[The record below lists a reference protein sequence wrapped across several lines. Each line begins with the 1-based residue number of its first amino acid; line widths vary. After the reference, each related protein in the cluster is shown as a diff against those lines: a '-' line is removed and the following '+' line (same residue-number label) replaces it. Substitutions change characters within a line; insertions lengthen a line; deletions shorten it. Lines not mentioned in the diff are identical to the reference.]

1 MSIPARQQA
10 NPFPGLRPFRG
21 DEHHLFF
28 GREDQTAA
36 LLQLLRQNRFLAVVG
51 TSGSGKSSLVRAGLI
66 AGLHS
71 GTMTQ
76 AGSAWEVVL
85 LRPGGSPIE
94 NLARGLVEADL
105 YDAEDPHSLPR
116 LSATLNR
123 SRYGL
128 VEAIKQSDVF
138 EDDANLLVVVDQFE
152 ELFRFRQQSVGS
164 EETAAAFVN
173 LLLTAS
179 QQSERPIY
187 VTITM
192 RSDYLGDC
200 SEIPGL
206 AEAVNDGEYL
216 IPRLMRDQKRAAIE
230 KPIGVGGAQISPL
243 LVQRLL
249 NDVGDDPDQLPV
261 LQHALMRMWSVWEAS
276 GEPDRPIDFCDF
288 EAIGGLAAALSNHA
302 DEIFDALPDD
312 KHRLACER
320 IFRTL
325 TEKGTDNRGIRRPM
339 RLDQLQAIAEAD
351 RETIMTVLAAFRQP
365 GVTFL
370 MPGIDVELQDKT
382 ILDLSHESLMR
393 GWQRLRGWVEDE
405 AQSARIFRRLLD
417 TARLWQSGRAG
428 LFRDPDLQIALSW
441 REHQQPNAEWAQQ
454 YGGDFTTAIEF
465 LERSGA
471 EAAAEEQAREAAR
484 QRELQQ
490 AQQLAQAR
498 QERLEQQQRAAR
510 KLRMS
515 MIGVAAVAV
524 LAAAACVI
532 AIFAH
537 NEAKRLAEVA
547 GAEADRARESAAEAE
562 QARLETATA
571 LEEVEQKRAEVSA
584 EKDRAERNLEQAQ
597 INQAKAEAADRRSR
611 QLLYATDM
619 QLASMVWLDDKST
632 ADKLREQLAAHR
644 VDPQADPED
653 QQEDQRGFE
662 WYYFQH
668 LVNRSADIISGHRFP
683 IAATALTADGH
694 LVTLDSQ
701 SQLHRRRST
710 ASEDQTLQVDLRQ
723 GRKVLARA
731 LSADGQ
737 VAAIAAG
744 QSVLLFNTASG
755 KLIKQLPADA
765 VEFGVCLSAD
775 ASMLVTVSSRIVWW
789 NVESGGFIAS
799 TNCPKPLRP
808 GVIALSGDGL
818 TLAVGKHGTQGE
830 LLTVFRLDRK
840 ANRIT
845 TVQTLNPFEVMLR
858 SVALNNS
865 GTRVAASQFFTG
877 SVQVLDTATGEKI
890 GAGSAAH
897 AAAISALAFNPVG
910 TRLVTGGLDGT
921 IKVWADV
928 EQLQAAELTFKG
940 HTGPIHNLL
949 FDEGETR
956 LVSGGE
962 DQTARIWDLEQPGVI
977 RALESERS
985 RGTRAAFSP
994 DGLLIAGEEKNQLVI
1009 WDATTNKRVMA
1020 LEKDPSAQVYG
1031 VAFSPDNRTLA
1042 VGYGA
1047 SRVVSHVVLWDLD
1060 RGERL
1065 ARLAGTSDLPD
1076 FTTNLIDG
1084 PANALAFSPDGQ
1096 YLAAGFG
1103 SPHLFRLNN
1112 TQGPAIPVK
1121 VWNVETQELVA
1132 VLNGHFGQCVSVTFS
1147 EDGSLLAT
1155 GSHDRTARIWDTE
1168 TWRLRHVLE
1177 CPGQQVLDVAF
1188 SPDRRFL
1195 AMADYAGEIHIWDVE
1210 SGERLQ
1216 TLRGHSNVV
1225 AAVAFSRD
1233 GRTLAS
1239 ASFDETVRLWNT
1251 ATWRELTRLDPGS
1264 TLLDKIAGLTFS
1276 PDGTR
1281 LLSAGGMLAYW
1292 ATQPPRW
1299 EDAETAANTLADLL
1313 DSEVDFRHRIRLISE
1328 NLDLHESLAIL
1339 AQRRPE
1345 DAQVAAAYSAALA
1358 NWHAS
1363 GHRWAD
1369 AATAF
1374 DKLLETE
1381 PQQPEAWLL
1390 THGLMRVATALTHQD
1405 RYTEAASLLA
1415 GGTRRRAEDQVTAA
1429 SRQSLFGFTYEQHQ
1443 GSAIVRTIIAGSPAD
1458 RTPLRVGDVIVK
1470 IADQATDSMEFGQV
1484 KESQKFAQIQQLL
1497 SNDATDEVTLTVQHV
1512 ANAQRETITLA
1523 RGDSIVDPM
1532 AGDLLH
1538 PLLEMIQQRLDADP
1552 TNTGLLELRAEL
1564 AGHWAGFDA
1573 QVADYTAAINALPEE
1588 PSPEADETVKRLH
1601 LRRGEAHFALESW
1614 QPAVADYE
1622 IGITDE
1628 TANQQLFE
1636 HQAWAQA
1643 EALVSELEFDWIP
1656 LKTLSTTGVRGSN
1669 LRPQTDGS
1677 IRVSGPNPAYE
1688 SYIIRTAANPGPL
1701 AALLLEAL
1709 PDAAAPHGGVGRGP
1723 NGSVAL
1729 THLEVALISQ
1739 PGQPGKPI
1747 GLKSAKTDFPDQQR
1761 AADAIDGNR
1770 DTYWHVYPDFLNP
1783 HQLVVFPNQPIE
1795 VPENAEFE
1803 IRFQFYNRQY
1813 AQHGFSR
1820 FRLSTAT
1827 DAAAWERS
1835 PRPDPMQIAALRS
1848 TDHWTRLAAA
1858 YHCAGNQDAIDKLLK
1873 RHPESALAIG
1883 DLFMQIENWN
1893 RAIDVLSESIDAE
1906 SVDVQLLTK
1915 RAQSHERL
1923 LNWQAASDDWARVT
1937 ENNPNGAQLAS
1948 EFAQRLND
1956 SNQPEL
1962 ARVHFEAA
1970 RRQYTTDL
1978 EQQPHSAQLAEKL
1991 AQVILELY
1999 ALQTQW
2005 AVLEPHSL
2013 ESSGGAQLSKLAD
2026 MSVLASGDN
2035 PNGDTYTIV
2044 GSVPPGNISAMRL
2057 EALTHDSLPRQ
2068 GPGRDQDRDLGNFAI
2083 VWLEV
2088 DAIDSASETR
2098 PIELSQVVADFAHL
2112 NLSVRSWN
2120 TGGHG
2125 GEPHTA
2131 FYTLAEPF
2139 EVESDSQLKLQI
2151 RFSDNTNYPKQNL
2164 GRFRISFSSDAQAF
2178 AHAEQRFEAM
2188 RTGNAWG
2195 KLALAYQLLGDQTAL
2210 SRLLET
2216 HPSAIGDRYAELEQ
2230 WDQAIGEYSLRFNPE
2245 SPNVDL
2251 LANRAT
2257 AYFKTGQ
2264 TQLAQDDLWTA
2275 VRHSYGDRQSEL
2287 VTQLSDLV
2295 LNEFFKPL
2303 VPTSEFAPVQWR
2315 FNLLRPAANWTQPD
2329 FDDSE
2334 WPSGPAVFGSNLN
2347 VARTQWR
2354 TRQISLRHNFELTTP
2369 VPDAAFLLRIS
2380 HDDGA
2385 VVFLN
2390 GHQIAQ
2396 FSNWSPDYHR
2406 FAIET
2411 SLTELLRPGR
2421 NTLAVQ
2427 CTNTGGVGR
2436 IDAGLYYASGENVN
2450 LQAVA
2455 TATQIQGPFAR
2466 LAAALEVADQQQRL
2480 QELLELAPRSA
2491 TGLGD
2496 LYADKQD
2503 WDTAITGYSRG
2514 ISAETATTQLLEKRA
2529 AAYIATEQWSLAKA
2543 DWDRVIQ
2550 QQPNRLQQALVSFQQ
2565 VERWAEAI
2573 DYGWKIIER
2582 EPDERL
2588 HWLRLAPMLVL
2599 VGDDEGYR
2607 EFCGRTIEH
2616 FEASTEGPV
2625 VDVVCKSCLL
2635 KPGFVE
2641 LSSLPVDVMTRILED
2656 TTPPEYLLPW
2666 YWSGQA
2672 LVAYRGADPALA
2684 IDYATQAL
2692 GGNPHP
2698 AAEALSFAVRALAQ
2712 CELGQIDQAQSD
2724 HDQAAE
2730 VIARLRDEWA
2740 NPGHH
2745 DLLIAQIILAEA
2757 NAKLAQRN

>member
-302 DEIFDALPDD
+302 DEIFDGLPEDQ
-312 KHRLACER
+312 HRLACER

-454 YGGDFTTAIEF
+454 YGGDFETAIEF

-644 VDPQADPED
+644 VDPQADPEN

-668 LVNRSADIISGHRFP
+668 LVNRSADVISGHRFP

-701 SQLHRRRST
+701 SQLHRRRLT
-710 ASEDQTLQVDLRQ
+710 ADEDQTLQVDLRQ
-723 GRKVLARA
+723 GRTVLARA

-765 VEFGVCLSAD
+765 VQFGVCLSAD

-789 NVESGGFIAS
+789 NVKSGGFIAS

-818 TLAVGKHGTQGE
+818 TLAVGKHGAQGE
-830 LLTVFRLDRK
+830 LLTVFRLDPK

-845 TVQTLNPFEVMLR
+845 AVQTLNPFEVMLR

-890 GAGSAAH
+890 GEGSAAH

-962 DQTARIWDLEQPGVI
+962 DQTARIWNLEQPGVI

-994 DGLLIAGEEKNQLVI
+994 DGLLIAGEEKNQVVI

-1031 VAFSPDNRTLA
+1031 LAFSPDNRTLA

-1065 ARLAGTSDLPD
+1065 VRFAGTSDLPD

-1168 TWRLRHVLE
+1168 TWQLRHVLE

-1188 SPDRRFL
+1188 TPDRRFL

-1210 SGERLQ
+1210 TGERLQ

-1292 ATQPPRW
+1292 ATQPPLW
-1299 EDAETAANTLADLL
+1299 EDAETAANTLAGLL
-1313 DSEVDFRHRIRLISE
+1313 DSEADFRHRIRLISE

-1369 AATAF
+1369 ATAAF

-1390 THGLMRVATALTHQD
+1390 THGLMRVATALTHEG
-1405 RYTEAASLLA
+1405 RYTDAASLLA

-1429 SRQSLFGFTYEQHQ
+1429 SRQSLFGFTREEHQ
-1443 GSAIVRTIIAGSPAD
+1443 GSTIVRTIIAGSPAD
-1458 RTPLRVGDVIVK
+1458 RTPLRVGDVIIK
-1470 IADQATDSMEFGQV
+1470 IGDQATDSMEFAQV
-1484 KESQKFAQIQQLL
+1484 EQLL
-1497 SNDATDEVTLTVQHV
+1497 SSDTQDEITLTVQHA

-1523 RGDSIVDPM
+1523 RGDTIVDPL

-1538 PLLEMIQQRLDADP
+1538 PLLEMIEQRLDTDP
-1552 TNTGLLELRAEL
+1552 TNSGLLELRAEL
-1564 AGHWAGFDA
+1564 AGHWAGYDA
-1573 QVADYTAAINALPEE
+1573 QVADYTAAIEALSKA
-1588 PSPEADETVKRLH
+1588 PSPEADESLKRLH
-1601 LRRGEAHFALESW
+1601 RRRGEAHFALESW
-1614 QPAVADYE
+1614 QPAVEDYAT
-1622 IGITDE
+1622 GITAE
-1628 TANQQLFE
+1628 TASQQLLE

-1643 EALVSELEFDWIP
+1643 EALVSELQFDWIP
-1656 LKTLSTTGVRGSN
+1656 LKTLATTGVRGSS
-1669 LRPQTDGS
+1669 LRPQPDGS

-1709 PDAAAPHGGVGRGP
+1709 PDAAAPHSGVGRGP

-1729 THLEVALISQ
+1729 THLQIALISQ
-1739 PGQPGKPI
+1739 PGQPGEPI
-1747 GLKSAKTDFPDQQR
+1747 ELKSAKTDFPDQDR

-1770 DTYWHVYPDFLNP
+1770 DTFWQVYPDYRNP
-1783 HQLVVFPNQPIE
+1783 HQLVVFPDEPVE
-1795 VPENAEFE
+1795 VPKNALLE
-1803 IRFQFYNRQY
+1803 IRLQFYNRQY
-1813 AQHGFSR
+1813 AQHGLSR

-1835 PRPDPMQIAALRS
+1835 QRPDPMQIAALRS

-1858 YHCAGNQDAIDKLLK
+1858 YHCAGNQQAIDELLQ

-1893 RAIDVLSESIDAE
+1893 RAVDVLNQVIDDD
-1906 SVDVQLLTK
+1906 SQDVQLLTK
-1915 RAQSHERL
+1915 RAHAHEPL
-1923 LNWQAASDDWARVT
+1923 LNWQAAAADWARIV
-1937 ENNPNGAQLAS
+1937 ENDPNGARLAT
-1948 EFAQRLND
+1948 EFAQRLQAN
-1956 SNQPEL
+1956 NQPEL
-1962 ARVHFEAA
+1962 ARAHFQTA
-1970 RRQYTTDL
+1970 RRLYTSEL
-1978 EQQPHSAQLAEKL
+1978 ERQPDDARLAEGL
-1991 AQVILELY
+1991 AQVVFQLH
-1999 ALQTQW
+1999 ALQTSW
-2005 AVLEPHSL
+2005 EVLEPHSM

-2026 MSVLASGDN
+2026 LSVLASGDN

-2044 GSVPPGNISAMRL
+2044 GSVPPANISAMRL
-2057 EALTHDSLPRQ
+2057 EALTHDSLPRR

-2088 DAIDSASETR
+2088 DAIDGAGETR
-2098 PIELSQVVADFAHL
+2098 PIELSQVVADFTL
-2112 NLSVRSWN
+2112 RDLTVRSWN

-2139 EVESDSQLKLQI
+2139 KVESDTRLKLRI
-2151 RFSDNTNYPKQNL
+2151 RFSDNTEYPGQNL
-2164 GRFRISFSSDAQAF
+2164 GRFRIAFSSDAQAL
-2178 AHAEQRFEAM
+2178 ARADQRFEAM
-2188 RTGNAWG
+2188 RAGNAWT
-2195 KLALAYQLLGDQTAL
+2195 KLARAYQLLDDQSAL
-2210 SRLLET
+2210 SQLLET
-2216 HPSAIGDRYAELEQ
+2216 HPSAIGDWYAERKQ
-2230 WDQAIGEYSLRFNPE
+2230 WDQAIGEYDRQFNPD
-2245 SPNVDL
+2245 SPNVEL
-2251 LANRAT
+2251 LANRAA
-2257 AYFKTGQ
+2257 AYLAKGQ
-2264 TQLAQDDLWTA
+2264 PQLAQDDLWTA
-2275 VRHSYGDRQSEL
+2275 VQHSLGDRQSEL
-2287 VTQLSDLV
+2287 VSQLSELV
-2295 LNEFFKPL
+2295 LDEFYEPL
-2303 VPTSEFAPVQWR
+2303 VPTSEYEPVQWR
-2315 FNLLRPAANWTQPD
+2315 FNLVRPDADWTQPD
-2329 FDDSE
+2329 FDDSQWE
-2334 WPSGPAVFGSNLN
+2334 SGPALFGTDLN
-2347 VARTQWR
+2347 AVRTHWT

-2369 VPDAAFLLRIS
+2369 APDAAFFIRIS

-2390 GHQIAQ
+2390 GRQIAE
-2396 FSNWSPDYHR
+2396 FPNWSRGYR
-2406 FAIET
+2406 QVAIET
-2411 SLTELLRPGR
+2411 SLAELLRPGR

-2436 IDAGLYYASGENVN
+2436 IDAGLYYASGEDVD
-2450 LQAVA
+2450 LEGVA

-2466 LAAALEVADQQQRL
+2466 LAAALEVAGQRERL
-2480 QELLELAPRSA
+2480 QELIELVPRSA
-2491 TGLGD
+2491 TGVGD
-2496 LYADKQD
+2496 LYAARQD
-2503 WDTAITGYSRG
+2503 WERAIAGYSRG
-2514 ISAETATTQLLEKRA
+2514 ISAEKATTELLEKRA

-2550 QQPNRLQQALVSFQQ
+2550 QQPNRLQPALVSFQL

-2573 DYGWKIIER
+2573 DFSWKIIER
-2582 EPDERL
+2582 EPEERL

-2599 VGDDEGYR
+2599 AGDDEGYR

-2641 LSSLPVDVMTRILED
+2641 ISSLPVDVMTRILED

-2666 YWSGQA
+2666 FWSGQA

-2684 IDYATQAL
+2684 VDYATQAL

-2698 AAEALSFAVRALAQ
+2698 AAEALSFAVRALAR

-2724 HDQAAE
+2724 RDQAAQ
-2730 VIARLRDEWA
+2730 VIARLRKEWA

-2757 NAKLAQRN
+2757 NAKLAERN